1 MDAVRFRQ
9 SGNFFN
15 CDGLLHFEGDQ
26 LRLEYQVVD
35 GIFGVLKSGVRQVSI
50 SRADLASVE
59 LVEGWFGG
67 LKLVLQAKRME
78 AVKAAPGMSQ
88 GRVELAVARADR
100 EAARRLV
107 SGLSKPAVAAD
118 TGLDF

>member
-1 MDAVRFRQ
+1 MNAVRFRQ
-9 SGNFFN
+9 SGNLLN

-50 SRADLASVE
+50 PRADIASVE

-67 LKLVLQAKRME
+67 LKLVLQAKGME

-88 GRVELAVARADR
+88 GRVELAIARADR

-107 SGLSKPAVAAD
+107 NGLSKPAVAGD